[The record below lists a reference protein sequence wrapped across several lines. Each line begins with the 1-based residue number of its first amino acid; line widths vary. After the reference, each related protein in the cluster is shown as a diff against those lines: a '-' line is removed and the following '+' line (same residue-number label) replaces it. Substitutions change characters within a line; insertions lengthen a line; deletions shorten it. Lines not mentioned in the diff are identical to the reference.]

1 MKPFRFRAQAALD
14 LRQRVE
20 TEARKA
26 LVTAEE
32 HARLAN
38 VRLNEAAHSVGVAQ
52 ETLTCAERDGVSG
65 AELRWHQSW
74 IARQRLEVDARRREA
89 AVSAAS
95 VDRAVTSVR
104 AAHKQRRTLERLRDR
119 LLMRHRIEA
128 RRHEQRNLD
137 ELAGLRFTARAP
149 KGNT

>member
-14 LRQRVE
+14 LRQRAE
-20 TEARKA
+20 DNARRA
-26 LVTAEE
+26 LAAAEE
-32 HARLAN
+32 QARLAN
-38 VRLNEAAHSVGVAQ
+38 ARANDAVRAAGVAHD
-52 ETLTCAERDGVSG
+52 TRADAERDGVTG
-65 AELRWHQSW
+65 GELVWHQTW

-89 AVSAAS
+89 AISAGN

-104 AAHKQRRTLERLRDR
+104 AAHQQRRTLERLRDR